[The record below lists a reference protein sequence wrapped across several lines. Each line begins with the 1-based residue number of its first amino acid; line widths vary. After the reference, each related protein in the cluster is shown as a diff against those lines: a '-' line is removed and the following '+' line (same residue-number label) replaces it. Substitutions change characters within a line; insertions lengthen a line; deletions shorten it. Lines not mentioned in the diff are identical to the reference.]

1 MLSPVE
7 LSHLAGFGKSL
18 FLIVNNDIDEVGHW
32 RTCGISG
39 RLKRSD
45 K

>member
-1 MLSPVE
+1 MLSPVQ
-7 LSHLAGFGKSL
+7 LSHLARVWEIL
-18 FLIVNNDIDEVGHW
+18 FLIVNNDIDEDDHW

-39 RLKRSD
+39 RSKRSD